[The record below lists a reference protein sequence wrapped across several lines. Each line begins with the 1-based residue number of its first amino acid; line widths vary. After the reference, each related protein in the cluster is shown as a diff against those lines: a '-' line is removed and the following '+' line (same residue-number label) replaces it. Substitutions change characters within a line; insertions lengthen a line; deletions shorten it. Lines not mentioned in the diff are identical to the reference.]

1 MSCDNILVNG
11 VKEDIGLPLD
21 TARDD
26 DLDEDSIHN
35 QADTLRLDEIREPH
49 PIKLIIGQT
58 SHFMHT
64 IKEEPEIS
72 QKIAPE
78 DFFEAPVEPILP
90 TEEPPVE
97 EPHTEEPPVEEPHT
111 EEPPVEEPLQTPA
124 ADPPPK
130 KKRTYNRS
138 KSKAPPTA

>member
-26 DLDEDSIHN
+26 DLDEYSIHN

-49 PIKLIIGQT
+49 PNELIIGQT

-78 DFFEAPVEPILP
+78 DFFEAPVEPIIP
-90 TEEPPVE
+90 TEELHTEEPPVEEPPVE
-97 EPHTEEPPVEEPHT
+97 EPHTEEPHT
-111 EEPPVEEPLQTPA
+111 EEPLQTPA
-124 ADPPPK
+124 TPPK